1 MKTTSEN
8 KEFNSLTQ
16 KELDFAI
23 KKGEEYLKVN
33 GYAKSIKFNEDSRML
48 IILFS
53 NEKTVSLLVDN
64 YPESKNLTN
73 NDLKSITIGFAG
85 TAICLESHDLHIY
98 IDGLIKNQWF
108 HP

>member
-1 MKTTSEN
+1 MKTNSEN
-8 KEFNSLTQ
+8 KAFTSLTQ
-16 KELDFAI
+16 KELNFAI

-64 YPESKNLTN
+64 YPEFKNLTN

-98 IDGLIKNQWF
+98 IDGLIKNIKN
-108 HP
+108 